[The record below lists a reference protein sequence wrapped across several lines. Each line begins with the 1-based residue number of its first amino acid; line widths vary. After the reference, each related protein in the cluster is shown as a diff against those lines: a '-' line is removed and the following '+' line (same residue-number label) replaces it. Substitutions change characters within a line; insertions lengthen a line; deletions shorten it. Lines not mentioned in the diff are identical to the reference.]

1 MLLAEKV
8 IYILTSKLNLLLMFD
23 QKKTSFY
30 LLGLSSMLI
39 QSAVFLFLKSASV
52 ITPMTILAQISQKM
66 KPIEFPLAQVS
77 QQGAVQGS
85 HLHVQSMQPYQHLYH
100 E

>member
-39 QSAVFLFLKSASV
+39 QSAVFLSLKV
-52 ITPMTILAQISQKM
+52 
-66 KPIEFPLAQVS
+66 QV
-77 QQGAVQGS
+77 
-85 HLHVQSMQPYQHLYH
+85 
-100 E
+100 